1 MWRWRDSDSNRW
13 GTTAQERIGK
23 PRVAD
28 LDFRLRIEI
37 NEKHA
42 HLSAGGIENH
52 VDPTPDRRHPH
63 EKRGIRTDDVGG
75 H

>member
-1 MWRWRDSDSNRW
+1 VPLLQGRW

-37 NEKHA
+37 NE
-42 HLSAGGIENH
+42 S
-52 VDPTPDRRHPH
+52 T
-63 EKRGIRTDDVGG
+63 RT
-75 H
+75 